1 MNEPEFRGR
10 IAVGNF
16 EAGAKRT
23 RARGYR
29 NLSQAQRMQHAAAS
43 QAEHVLPT
51 TPEAYRRAIEA
62 QVCPVCGLGSWT
74 VLALHTSK
82 SHGIGP
88 LKLRRLAGLRREDSV
103 CDPSFSEDCRRSFR
117 ARIEEAPL
125 PRPAPRDGIEAERAE
140 MQRLYEEE
148 GLSLRQVADRFGM
161 EKRQVGRVLKAR
173 GVVMRVDS
181 RSGAKLTEQ
190 QVRAIRRNP
199 DQKTNRELADEYEV
213 SSSLISMIHHRKVW
227 PEL

>member
-1 MNEPEFRGR
+1 MNGPEFRGR
-10 IAVGNF
+10 RANGNF

-29 NLSQAQRMQHAAAS
+29 NLSQAQRMRHAAAS
-43 QAEHVLPT
+43 QAEHALPT

-62 QVCPVCGLGSWT
+62 QVCPVCGLGPWT
-74 VLALHTSK
+74 VLALHVSK
-82 SHGIGP
+82 THGIGP
-88 LKLRRLAGLRREDSV
+88 AELRRLAGLGRKDSV
-103 CDPSFSEDCRRSFR
+103 CDPSFSEDRQRLFR
-117 ARIEEAPL
+117 ERIKEVPL
-125 PRPAPRDGIEAERAE
+125 PRPAQREGIEADRAE

-161 EKRQVGRVLKAR
+161 EKTQVGRVLKAR
-173 GVVMRVDS
+173 GVVMRIDP

-190 QVRAIRRNP
+190 QIRAIRRNP
-199 DQKTNRELADEYEV
+199 DQKTTRELADEYGV
-213 SSSLISMIHHRKVW
+213 SSSLISLIHRRKVW